1 MAFYVLAAVSR
12 KKIQINDFNCI
23 NVSFPNFLNT
33 IQNLKN
39 NKDKKIILAC
49 DGGVATGKTSILKR
63 VSKHYKSKAAFIDS
77 GLLYRYLTLVHLKKG
92 KSKINVDYLIK
103 ELKNITIKKLQNP
116 NLHSNAVSNKVS
128 DIAKIPKIREA
139 LLPVQRN
146 LIFNSDEKIMLV
158 GGRDICSKILPGA
171 FSDLK
176 LFIDA
181 DVKLRSK
188 RRYLELLSN
197 KKEQKIEYQEILNAL
212 KARDSADKNR
222 KVSPLKKTKDSVL
235 INNNSNDISRPVKKI
250 IDLLEKEI
258 KKH

>member
-1 MAFYVLAAVSR
+1 M
-12 KKIQINDFNCI
+12 
-23 NVSFPNFLNT
+23 
-33 IQNLKN
+33 
-39 NKDKKIILAC
+39 
-49 DGGVATGKTSILKR
+49 
-63 VSKHYKSKAAFIDS
+63 SKHYRSKAAFIDS

-139 LLPVQRN
+139 LLPVQRD

-181 DVKLRSK
+181 DVKLRAK

-212 KARDSADKNR
+212 KARDSADKKR
-222 KVSPLKKTKDSVL
+222 KVSPLKKTRDSVL
-235 INNNSNDISRPVKKI
+235 INNNSNDISRPVKRI

>member
-1 MAFYVLAAVSR
+1 M
-12 KKIQINDFNCI
+12 IDFNFLTDFSFDNEDHYSTWLSSI
-23 NVSFPNFLNT
+23 VSSEG
-33 IQNLKN
+33 
-39 NKDKKIILAC
+39 KDLGELTYVFC
-49 DGGVATGKTSILKR
+49 D
-63 VSKHYKSKAAFIDS
+63 DE
-77 GLLYRYLTLVHLKKG
+77 YLH
-92 KSKINVDYLIK
+92 KINVDYLIK

-139 LLPVQRN
+139 LLPVQRD
-146 LIFNSDEKIMLV
+146 LIFNSNEKIMLV
-158 GGRDICSKILPGA
+158 GGRDICSKILPRA

-181 DVKLRSK
+181 DVKLRAK

-197 KKEQKIEYQEILNAL
+197 KKEQKIEYKEILNAL

-222 KVSPLKKTKDSVL
+222 KVSPLKKTRDSVL
-235 INNNSNDISRPVKKI
+235 INNNSNDISRPVKRI